1 MHGLGVS
8 EGVSLSSS
16 STSDTTS
23 NPSLNHSPGG
33 HMTTPRNWRT
43 EEGASSTTSSDSS
56 VIIGTGK
63 AAHNKVI
70 SSSMHVYRAHC

>member
-1 MHGLGVS
+1 
-8 EGVSLSSS
+8 
-16 STSDTTS
+16 
-23 NPSLNHSPGG
+23 
-33 HMTTPRNWRT
+33 MTTPRNWRT

-70 SSSMHVYRAHC
+70 SSLAKGEASRILQDGQFAALKEREYFWKF